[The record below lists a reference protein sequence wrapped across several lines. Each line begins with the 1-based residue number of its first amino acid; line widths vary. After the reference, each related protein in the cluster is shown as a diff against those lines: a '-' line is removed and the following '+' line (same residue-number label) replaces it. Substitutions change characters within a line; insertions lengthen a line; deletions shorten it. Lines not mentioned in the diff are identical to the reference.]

1 MTSAE
6 DVLER
11 LRLRKPVTEPAALV
25 AAHPDDETIGAGVV
39 MPLFQDLMLIHVT
52 NGAPADMADAHRAGF
67 ETPEEYAATRRCE
80 LQDALACLGAAPRRI
95 GLGVRDQDVSNHLA
109 AVAGTLR
116 ERFREHGTQ
125 IVLTHP
131 YEGGHPDHDSCAF
144 AVHLA
149 ARLMETPPVLLE
161 FGSYHAGPD
170 GAWEVQTFL
179 TEGQAG
185 SGSVITLELDPS
197 EQDRKRDAFRCFAS
211 QRLTLTPFDPAK
223 EIFRAAPAYDFS
235 KPPHD
240 GELLY
245 ERHGGGMTGARWRA
259 LAQEALEQLSG
270 N

>member
-1 MTSAE
+1 MISAD

-11 LRLRKPVTEPAALV
+11 LWLRKPIEEPAALV
-25 AAHPDDETIGAGVV
+25 AAHPDDETIGAGA
-39 MPLFQDLMLIHVT
+39 MMGLLQDLLLIHVT

-80 LQDALACLGAAPRRI
+80 LQDALACLGAAPRRM
-95 GLGVRDQDVSNHLA
+95 GLGIRDQDVSNHLA
-109 AVAGTLR
+109 EVAVTLR
-116 ERFREHGTQ
+116 ERFREHGTR

-149 ARLMETPPVLLE
+149 ARLMETPPILLE

-170 GAWEVQTFL
+170 GGWEVQTFL
-179 TEGQAG
+179 TEGQAD
-185 SGSVITLELDPS
+185 SPRTIALELDS
-197 EQDRKRDAFRCFAS
+197 AEQDRKRDAFCCFTS

-223 EIFRAAPAYDFS
+223 EILRVAPTYDFS

-240 GELLY
+240 GQLLY
-245 ERHGGGMTGARWRA
+245 ERHGGGMTGARWRTM
-259 LAQEALEQLSG
+259 AQEALEHLSG